1 MLPLRPSWAKIL
13 LKKSPAHCK
22 AAMETPFK
30 QSKAMELGSYVDWL
44 VFGGPEPEASEA
56 AKERADKIARPVLE
70 FVSDL
75 PAWTGRK
82 EIDWTDSNGV
92 PCQAHPDLVFDN
104 ASLGGYDLKTAADTS
119 NAGIT
124 RAIELFGY
132 DIQVAAYEEATG
144 GPFRLLFIETTAPY
158 ELRPVT
164 LDAAQ
169 KAEGWRQW
177 LEAKRIWKQ
186 CWETGKWPGR
196 GNFVS
201 TPSRYRAAKNI
212 TIDME
217 EEE

>member
-56 AKERADKIARPVLE
+56 IKERADKIARPVLE
-70 FVSDL
+70 LVSGL
-75 PAWTGRK
+75 KPWIGRK
-82 EIDWTDSNGV
+82 EIDWTDGDGV
-92 PCQAHPDLVFDN
+92 PCQIHPDLVFDD
-104 ASLGGYDLKTAADTS
+104 AKLGGYDLKTAADTS
-119 NAGIT
+119 DAGIT

-132 DIQVAAYEEATG
+132 DIQVAAYEEGVG
-144 GPFRLLFIETTAPY
+144 GPFGLLFIETAPPY
-158 ELRPVT
+158 EMRMVELAPSQLV
-164 LDAAQ
+164 
-169 KAEGWRQW
+169 EGRRQW
-177 LEAKRIWKQ
+177 NEAKRIWKQ

-212 TIDME
+212 TVDME